1 MAGKGDARIYELD
14 GIEVKLSSP
23 DKVYFPKV
31 GVTKGQLA
39 DFYVGAAAAV
49 LNHLRERPTMLK
61 RYAGGVEAEPFYQKR
76 VPAKRPAWLETVVL
90 KFPSGREAEEL
101 VPVNAATLV
110 WGVSLGNV
118 DWNPHPVRRADL
130 EHPDELRVD
139 LDPMP
144 DAPWDHVRRVA
155 LIARDVLEEHG
166 LVGFPK
172 TSGSRGMHIP
182 VRIETEWD
190 FVTVRRA
197 ALALARE
204 VERRAGGLATTKWWK
219 EERPTDAVFVDYNQ
233 NAKDHTVVSAYSVRP
248 VPDARVSTPL
258 HWDEVPDVEP
268 AELRIDTVPAR
279 LASVG
284 DPSAGIDDTAGSL
297 ASLLALADADEQD
310 RGLDDAPWP
319 PHFATQPGEPR
330 RVQPSRARR
339 GEG

>member
-1 MAGKGDARIYELD
+1 MAAKGDARIYELD

-23 DKVYFPKV
+23 DKVYFPEH
-31 GVTKGQLA
+31 GTRPPVTKGQLA
-39 DFYVGAAAAV
+39 DFYVGAADAV
-49 LNHLRERPTMLK
+49 LNHLRERPTVLK
-61 RYAGGVEAEPFYQKR
+61 RYAGGIESEPFYQKR
-76 VPAKRPAWLETVVL
+76 VPAKRPGWLETVVL

-144 DAPWDHVRRVA
+144 DAPWDRVRRVA

-204 VERRAGGLATTKWWK
+204 IERRSDGMATTK
-219 EERPTDAVFVDYNQ
+219 F
-233 NAKDHTVVSAYSVRP
+233 
-248 VPDARVSTPL
+248 
-258 HWDEVPDVEP
+258 
-268 AELRIDTVPAR
+268 PAR
-279 LASVG
+279 LASIG

-297 ASLLALADADEQD
+297 ASLLAQADQDEAD
-310 RGLDDAPWP
+310 RGLGDAPWP
-319 PHFATQPGEPR
+319 PHFAKQQPEREGPHR
-330 RVQPSRARR
+330 RQRLFGPAGRR
-339 GEG
+339 RTRLDPAALGRGR